1 MNMVQFANV
10 AVGEPVQNWQAGNN
24 FLGFSRGS
32 KAFVAMGDLGKD
44 FNTGLP
50 DGETW
55 FLEMSVD
62 MQSLGE
68 YCDIIHD
75 CQQKIQ
81 ISGGRG
87 YFKAAEDNDPVVAIC
102 VGCQ

>member
-10 AVGEPVQNWQAGNN
+10 AVGEPVSNWQAGNYW
-24 FLGFSRGS
+24 LGFGRGN
-32 KAFVAMGDLGKD
+32 KAIVAMGDLDKD
-44 FNTGLP
+44 FQTGLP
-50 DGETW
+50 D
-55 FLEMSVD
+55 
-62 MQSLGE
+62 GE

-75 CQQKIQ
+75 CEQKIQ

-87 YFKAAEDNDPVVAIC
+87 YFKAVNNDDPVVAIC

>member
-1 MNMVQFANV
+1 MNMVRFANV
-10 AVGEPVQNWQAGNN
+10 AVGEPVTNWQAGNYW
-24 FLGFSRGS
+24 LGFGRGN

-50 DGETW
+50 D
-55 FLEMSVD
+55 
-62 MQSLGE
+62 GE

-87 YFKAAEDNDPVVAIC
+87 YFKAVNNNDPVVAIC

>member
-1 MNMVQFANV
+1 MGWTCEHRWSSIMNMVQFANV

-50 DGETW
+50 DGE
-55 FLEMSVD
+55 SVT
-62 MQSLGE
+62 SSIIVSKRSKLVEGG
-68 YCDIIHD
+68 DIS
-75 CQQKIQ
+75 KLLKKMIQ
-81 ISGGRG
+81 LLP
-87 YFKAAEDNDPVVAIC
+87 FVLVVSN
-102 VGCQ
+102 